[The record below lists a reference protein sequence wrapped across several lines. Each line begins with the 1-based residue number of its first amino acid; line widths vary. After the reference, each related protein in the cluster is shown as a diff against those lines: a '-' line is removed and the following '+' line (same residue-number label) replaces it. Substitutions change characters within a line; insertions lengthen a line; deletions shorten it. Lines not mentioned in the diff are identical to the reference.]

1 MAPTEKR
8 YGFDMTSKH
17 RGYRLSI
24 AIPSSLVS
32 EVPHLREKTGIIGQV
47 ARAAAIYRVDDVY
60 IYRDDPD
67 ESRLVR
73 LLLSYVETPQYLR
86 KRLFKKMDE
95 LRYVGIL
102 PPLRTPHHPLEK
114 RADKL
119 KIGEFREGVVL
130 SEDAGESR
138 VDIGVDRPL
147 RATGRAPSPG
157 SRATV
162 IVSAVSPDLRGRF
175 VRRKDVDL
183 YWGYEVHTVR
193 GGIEKIGSIG
203 NFDLKIATSRH
214 AQTFRQL
221 ESEICSRIGDA
232 KNVLVAFGSHRKGL
246 RELSSEKGLDLDRAF
261 DFTVNAIPGQGPETV
276 RTEEAINATL
286 ALLNILEPHGHS

>member
-1 MAPTEKR
+1 
-8 YGFDMTSKH
+8 MTSEH

-32 EVPHLREKTGIIGQV
+32 EVPHLREKTGVIGQV

-60 IYRDDPD
+60 IFRDDPD

-130 SEDAGESR
+130 SEEAGEFR

-147 RATGRAPSPG
+147 RATGRAPSSG

-162 IVSAVSPDLRGRF
+162 IVSDVSPHLRGRF
-175 VRRKDVDL
+175 ARRKDIDL
-183 YWGYEVHTVR
+183 YWGYEVHAVR

-203 NFDLKIATSRH
+203 NFDLNIATSRH

-232 KNVLVAFGSHRKGL
+232 RNVLVAFGSPRKGL
-246 RELSSEKGLDLDRAF
+246 MELAMERGLELDQIF
-261 DFTVNAIPGQGPETV
+261 DYTMNTIPDQGTETV
-276 RTEEAINATL
+276 RTEEAISATL
-286 ALLNILEPHGHS
+286 ALVNTLGT